1 MGNYQSNLLLRILSF
16 FVPVFFSLCISFS
29 WSYKAR
35 NFLETKGVGN
45 IKRDT
50 VWLYEH
56 LPVVSAPLSL
66 IVLRHLGASRF
77 TSSYTTALNCLS
89 LLWLFLA
96 VRVLLC
102 QRRGGITDKNK
113 GVRECHACV
122 TFAATFLFFF
132 RGWFTSCSLLFVCFR
147 FTEARLIFVQ
157 RRGKKVS
164 VNHIMLNTLVLTSLS
179 ISSTRETPHD

>member
-1 MGNYQSNLLLRILSF
+1 M
-16 FVPVFFSLCISFS
+16 PVFFSLCVSFS

-89 LLWLFLA
+89 LLCLFLA

-122 TFAATFLFFF
+122 TFAATFFFLEAD
-132 RGWFTSCSLLFVCFR
+132 SLPVVFCLFVFLLLKLGLFLCN
-147 FTEARLIFVQ
+147 E
-157 RRGKKVS
+157 GKKVS
-164 VNHIMLNTLVLTSLS
+164 VSHIMLNTLVLTSLS